1 MADAKKANGT
11 ETPPG
16 RDLGNLRLIW
26 GHAIRYPGRIAAASL
41 ALLVAASGEG
51 LVGVLRAA
59 GAQVVQSSPGR
70 RAGIGELVQAAEA
83 CGATR
88 VVLLPAD
95 SHLVL
100 LAQEAARQ
108 VAQRG
113 VWLQVVEC
121 PSLQGAVAAV
131 AVWDPAGDVEK
142 SVRAVATAASS
153 TTDGAVRALE
163 GGRVV
168 GLVGG
173 REVSRAE
180 DVPGALAEVI
190 AALPTRG
197 VELATVVLGEGQ
209 DPSLGKVVE
218 SSLRL
223 RRRSLEVQ
231 VIEGGPAAFPVLV
244 GVE

>member
-1 MADAKKANGT
+1 M
-11 ETPPG
+11 
-16 RDLGNLRLIW
+16 
-26 GHAIRYPGRIAAASL
+26 
-41 ALLVAASGEG
+41 
-51 LVGVLRAA
+51 
-59 GAQVVQSSPGR
+59 
-70 RAGIGELVQAAEA
+70 
-83 CGATR
+83 
-88 VVLLPAD
+88 
-95 SHLVL
+95 
-100 LAQEAARQ
+100 
-108 VAQRG
+108 AQRG

-142 SVRAVATAASS
+142 SVRAVAAAARS